1 MEGFKQ
7 FLSSIL
13 NIEILNID
21 VAKEVVLKKGNVNE
35 KIGVVDLYSIINEN
49 QIADIEIQRKNYNNT
64 RKRSIYYASKLI
76 TNQLKSGQY
85 YNDILDVSIIFIL
98 DYNIFKNKDYLNKY
112 MILDTRDKNIEHL
125 GTQEYYFIEL
135 PKFRKS
141 KKDLNDVLSQ
151 WFVFIDS
158 KNKEEVKEVMARN
171 TLIKESQDIFDV
183 LTGTTMEQ
191 RIHELK
197 MKREFDETSA
207 RNYYINKWKMNIAKK
222 MIKNKLDINM
232 IAEIT
237 SLDIKDIK
245 KMKEKMRKNN
255 K

>member
-151 WFVFIDS
+151 WLVFIDS

-197 MKREFDETSA
+197 M
-207 RNYYINKWKMNIAKK
+207 
-222 MIKNKLDINM
+222 
-232 IAEIT
+232 
-237 SLDIKDIK
+237 
-245 KMKEKMRKNN
+245 
-255 K
+255 

>member
-197 MKREFDETSA
+197 M
-207 RNYYINKWKMNIAKK
+207 
-222 MIKNKLDINM
+222 
-232 IAEIT
+232 
-237 SLDIKDIK
+237 
-245 KMKEKMRKNN
+245 
-255 K
+255 